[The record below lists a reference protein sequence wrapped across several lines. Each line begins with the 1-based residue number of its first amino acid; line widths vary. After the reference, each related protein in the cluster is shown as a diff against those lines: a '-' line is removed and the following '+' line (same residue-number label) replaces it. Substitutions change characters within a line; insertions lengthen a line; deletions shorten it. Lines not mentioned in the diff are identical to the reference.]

1 MVMNLSPKLPFAERR
16 LAAERDAKND
26 CCNSQAL
33 GSLRQCMA
41 VGDVA
46 TETAERFRK
55 RTFDD
60 IDATRGAVALSDA
73 AAKGIVPTRIGTL
86 EGVGP

>member
-1 MVMNLSPKLPFAERR
+1 
-16 LAAERDAKND
+16 
-26 CCNSQAL
+26 
-33 GSLRQCMA
+33 MA